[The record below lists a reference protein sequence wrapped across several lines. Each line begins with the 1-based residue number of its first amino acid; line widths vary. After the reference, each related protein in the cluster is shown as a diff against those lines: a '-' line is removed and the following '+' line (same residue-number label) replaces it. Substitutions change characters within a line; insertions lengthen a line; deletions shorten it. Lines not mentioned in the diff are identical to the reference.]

1 MITVTDEVLDQM
13 VAAVVDEV
21 DPEKIVLFGSYAE
34 GTATRYSD
42 VDLLVVEREPFGTG
56 RSRRAE
62 LSRIRRALSSF
73 FVPKD
78 ILVYSSE
85 EEVRW
90 RDSRNH
96 VLARSFREGRVLYER
111 D

>member
-1 MITVTDEVLDQM
+1 MITVTEEVLDQM
-13 VAAVVDEV
+13 VAAIVDEV
-21 DPEKIVLFGSYAE
+21 DPEKIVLFGSHAI
-34 GTATRYSD
+34 GIATRHSD
-42 VDLLVVEREPFGTG
+42 VDLLVVERVPFGPD

-62 LSRIRRALSSF
+62 LSCIRRALNAF

-85 EEVRW
+85 EEARW

-96 VLARSFREGRVLYER
+96 VLARSLREGRLLYER